1 MTANVKRTAKGMS
14 RACGFAVV
22 VALGALASAMVV
34 ACGSGDDSGVTSVGG
49 GPDGGAAPDGTT
61 TLQDGA
67 LAGDGALATS
77 CSSCPSG
84 YSCKTFAGK
93 SVCASA
99 AGIPLFD
106 HVFLVMMENIS
117 TKTLTA
123 AVDSDADESA
133 YFKTLAASY
142 ATGDD
147 YHGAHSGGKAVHPSL
162 PNYIALTSGDSQG
175 IGCDC
180 QPLPEAG
187 TCNGATCNIVASSC
201 GCNQSAPNLADQL
214 ETATKTWK
222 AYGEGMG
229 TPCNAKDDGAS
240 GYAARHVP
248 FLYYD
253 AIRENAPRCA
263 SHIVDFAN
271 LTTDLSA
278 TTPSFVYIAPNLT
291 HDGHDPV
298 SLTSHAANIQN
309 AAAFLSTMVP
319 TITASEAY
327 KNGGLLVV
335 VWDEDDSS
343 GVFSN
348 DDPIPI
354 YVASPYAKTGFVSHV
369 TADHASLL
377 ATIED
382 GLGLPRLGQAAT
394 AKPLVDY
401 FQ

>member
-1 MTANVKRTAKGMS
+1 MTANVKRTAKGMA
-14 RACGFAVV
+14 RERWLAVV
-22 VALGALASAMVV
+22 AATGALASVGVA
-34 ACGSGDDSGVTSVGG
+34 ACGSSDDSGVTGANGG
-49 GPDGGAAPDGTT
+49 LDGGLGPDGTA
-61 TLQDGA
+61 TLRDGA
-67 LAGDGALATS
+67 LVDGALGTS
-77 CSSCPSG
+77 CSSCPTG

-106 HVFLVMMENIS
+106 HVFLVLMENIS

-133 YFKTLAASY
+133 YFKTLASMY
-142 ATGDD
+142 ATGAD

-180 QPLPEAG
+180 KPLPEAG

-214 ETATKTWK
+214 ETATKTWR

-229 TPCNAKDDGAS
+229 TPCNVKDDSAT

-253 AIRENAPRCA
+253 AIRENAARCT
-263 SHIVDFAN
+263 SHIVDFTN
-271 LTTDLSA
+271 LAADLSGA
-278 TTPSFVYIAPNLT
+278 TPDFVYIAPNLT

-298 SLTSHAANIQN
+298 SITSHDANIQN

-319 TITASEAY
+319 TITASDAY

-354 YVASPYAKTGFVSHV
+354 YVASPYAKAGFVSHV